1 MFIDNK
7 MGNKKSE
14 LQIMETI
21 MVVIIIVVMILI
33 GMVFFYK
40 YMVAG
45 IDNGMKD
52 YQKKVFDNSI
62 YTFPQQAEVS
72 CSKAGVKES
81 CLDSYKMIGF
91 SDAVLGK
98 KSFYEGIYGYKNITL
113 EIVYPPQSKGLCKND
128 KIIDCS
134 TYTLYLNMPAEVKGK
149 RVKTTPVSVYLTDKK
164 EYAIGLLT
172 ITGYNVG
179 V

>member
-1 MFIDNK
+1 
-7 MGNKKSE
+7 
-14 LQIMETI
+14 

-33 GMVFFYK
+33 GMVFFYR
-40 YMVAG
+40 YAMAG
-45 IDNGMKD
+45 IDNDIKD
-52 YQKKVFDNSI
+52 YQKSVFDNSI

-81 CLDSYKMIGF
+81 CLDAYKMIGF
-91 SDAVLGK
+91 ADAVSK
-98 KSFYEGIYGYKNITL
+98 KKDFYNNIYGYKNITL
-113 EIVYPPQSKGLCKND
+113 EIVYPKMEKGLCAKD
-128 KIIDCS
+128 KTTGCS
-134 TYTLYLNMPAEVKGK
+134 TYVMYLNIPKEVKGK
-149 RVKTTPVSVYLTDKK
+149 RIKTTPVSVYLDDKK

>member
-1 MFIDNK
+1 MR
-7 MGNKKSE
+7 NKKSE

-33 GMVFFYK
+33 GMVFFYR
-40 YMVAG
+40 YTMAG
-45 IDNGMKD
+45 IDADIKN
-52 YQKKVFDNSI
+52 YQKSVFDNSI
-62 YTFPQQAEVS
+62 FTFPQQAEVS

-91 SDAVLGK
+91 ADAVSK
-98 KSFYEGIYGYKNITL
+98 KKEFYNNIYGYKNITL
-113 EIVYPPQSKGLCKND
+113 QIVYPKMEKGLCSRD
-128 KIIDCS
+128 KTAGCS
-134 TYTLYLNMPAEVKGK
+134 TYNLYFNIPKDVKNP
-149 RVKTTPVSVYLTDKK
+149 RVRTTPVSVYLDDRK